1 VLGQQFQR
9 LHNIAVLMGLAETDP
24 EILRRVA
31 IFREAL
37 RELGWTEGQNV
48 RIHYRSGIEADRM
61 HVLVNELISP
71 QPDIIVAGSSVGV
84 RALLRETR
92 TIPIV
97 FVMASD
103 PIGDGFVASLARPD
117 GNATGFTGNPSS
129 VGGKWLELLQEIAPE
144 ITHFTAIFNPDSAPG
159 AGGYFLRP
167 LLAAAASMSIGL
179 DVAAVRE
186 LSEIDTAFAAR
197 NSAGGVIVLPDQF
210 ISAQRKF
217 IVESATRHRAP
228 TIYPFRSFAEAG
240 GLLSYGVDLLD
251 LYRRAPSYVDRILR
265 GARPADLPVQA
276 PSKIEL
282 VINLGAA
289 AALGITVPRIMLAR
303 ADEVIQ

>member
-61 HVLVNELISP
+61 HVLATELIAL
-71 QPDIIVAGSSVGV
+71 QPDIIVAGSSIAVS
-84 RALLRETR
+84 ALLRETR

-103 PIGDGFVASLARPD
+103 PIGDGFVASLAHPD

-129 VGGKWLELLQEIAPE
+129 VGGKWLELLRERPRSRISLPYSILTQPLPPE
-144 ITHFTAIFNPDSAPG
+144 AISCHR
-159 AGGYFLRP
+159 Y
-167 LLAAAASMSIGL
+167 
-179 DVAAVRE
+179 E
-186 LSEIDTAFAAR
+186 
-197 NSAGGVIVLPDQF
+197 QQ
-210 ISAQRKF
+210 QRQC
-217 IVESATRHRAP
+217 
-228 TIYPFRSFAEAG
+228 RS
-240 GLLSYGVDLLD
+240 D
-251 LYRRAPSYVDRILR
+251 
-265 GARPADLPVQA
+265 
-276 PSKIEL
+276 
-282 VINLGAA
+282 
-289 AALGITVPRIMLAR
+289 
-303 ADEVIQ
+303 